1 MLVLSVFLALLAL
14 ISIAAINFVVLVAR
28 QEMLAKRLTKNGMTV
43 AVIAVTV
50 LMLSTLVCSYGAVD
64 ALRG

>member
-50 LMLSTLVCSYGAVD
+50 LMFSTLACAYGAVD